1 MRFEQDAGVSI
12 FFYCFL
18 RFCIRSLADFI
29 FMKQFP
35 FLSRTSFLALGVG
48 LLVVFIVFVG
58 VFVMPHIATR
68 ESGAETGLTMNTSAS
83 SDVAAAPTIDPPP
96 AVNEV
101 STNESSATVAN
112 KPEQKPQ
119 PATDAKETV
128 TTVAT
133 APPVEKKT
141 PLEPSTEVKKTPTP
155 TESKKETYTAVLT
168 VRSPNGTDH
177 YSVDVDVGA
186 TVQDLM
192 NGATS
197 QGLSFKTKQFAS
209 LGTYVTTMNGVTEDK
224 DAGLYWFYRVNEK
237 KATSGITT
245 KRLKKGDTVQ
255 WSYEKEF

>member
-1 MRFEQDAGVSI
+1 
-12 FFYCFL
+12 
-18 RFCIRSLADFI
+18 
-29 FMKQFP
+29 MKQFP
-35 FLSRTSFLALGVG
+35 FLSRTFFLALGIG
-48 LLVVFIVFVG
+48 LLVVFIAFVG
-58 VFVMPHIATR
+58 VFVMPHVATR
-68 ESGAETGLTMNTSAS
+68 ESDSVPELTMDTSAS

-101 STNESSATVAN
+101 SINEPSETVAN
-112 KPEQKPQ
+112 VQEQEPQ
-119 PATDAKETV
+119 PITDAKETV

-141 PLEPSTEVKKTPTP
+141 PSEPSTETKKTPTP

-168 VRSPNGTDH
+168 VRSPNGTAH

-192 NGATS
+192 NAAVD
-197 QGLSFKTKQFAS
+197 QGLSFKTKQFTS
-209 LGTYVTTMNGVTEDK
+209 LGTYVTTLNGVTEDK
-224 DAGLYWFYRVNEK
+224 DAGLYWFYKVNEK